1 MNSRQRRGQ
10 RVLRSQRRLRG
21 WLLVMVL
28 VVAVGGALWFLLGPL
43 RRDRGPLGTAAQ
55 DESLARGEEL
65 TVWFASLQEDALVSE
80 KRRGLPGG
88 TPVDRARVALQEL
101 IAGPK
106 TEALRTL
113 PAEAK
118 VREVF
123 IDDQGTAYV
132 DFTEALSRHHP
143 GGPWSE
149 MLTIRSIIQTLVA
162 NIPQITQVQILIEGH
177 EVDTLAGH
185 VDIRRPLATAW
196 AINQR

>member
-1 MNSRQRRGQ
+1 VSSHQRRRQ
-10 RVLRSQRRLRG
+10 LPLRPPRRLWG

-28 VVAVGGALWFLLGPL
+28 VVAAVGALWVLFGSL
-43 RRDRGPLGTAAQ
+43 RRDRGPLGTAMQ
-55 DESLARGEEL
+55 DETLARGEEL
-65 TVWFASLQEDALVSE
+65 TIWFASLQEDALVSE

-88 TPVDRARVALQEL
+88 TTVERARSALQEL

-132 DFTEALSRHHP
+132 DFTEALSRNHP

-162 NIPQITQVQILIEGH
+162 NIPQIKHVQILIEGH

-185 VDIRRPLATAW
+185 VDIRRPLATTW